1 MLMEAVLE
9 RGKLELI
16 SSEYIWR
23 ILCLILIGNLFL
35 FIIWTADTM
44 RFEEKDASGMIEGMR
59 TPEMPVVDRT
69 KMIALSVV
77 SSEPLSDR
85 VTAVSDRISGEN
97 NIVTVTDDGKDI
109 SKGISD
115 NMTVNTRTVILTD
128 SLENIVVNTS
138 TTISTDIPVNTPTD
152 NLTEVPAN
160 TPSDIPA
167 NTPSDVPANTPSDIP
182 VNIPT
187 DISTDTPTDIPTEV
201 PTEEPE
207 ATVKVIK
214 GFTVNES
221 GCITGYQDPLV
232 ARSGILSLP
241 EDEFCTSVG
250 SRVFAGL
257 EDICTEIYIPA
268 NITSIEPDA
277 FMELSNVFYVE
288 VAPDN
293 PNYYSECGILYNTD
307 GELVYYPLAR

>member
-9 RGKLELI
+9 RGKSELI

-35 FIIWTADTM
+35 FMIWTADTM

-97 NIVTVTDDGKDI
+97 NIVTVTGDGKDI

-160 TPSDIPA
+160 TPSDIP
-167 NTPSDVPANTPSDIP
+167 

-187 DISTDTPTDIPTEV
+187 DNSTDTPTDIPTEV

>member
-1 MLMEAVLE
+1 MLMEVVLE
-9 RGKLELI
+9 RGKSELI

-23 ILCLILIGNLFL
+23 ILRLILIGNLFL
-35 FIIWTADTM
+35 VIIWTADTM
-44 RFEEKDASGMIEGMR
+44 RFEEKDPPGMIEGMR
-59 TPEMPVVDRT
+59 TPEMPIVDRT
-69 KMIALSVV
+69 KVIALSVV
-77 SSEPLSDR
+77 SSELLSDR

-115 NMTVNTRTVILTD
+115 NMTVNTPTVILTD
-128 SLENIVVNTS
+128 SLENIVANTS
-138 TTISTDIPVNTPTD
+138 TNISTDIPVTTPTD

-160 TPSDIPA
+160 IPTDIPVE
-167 NTPSDVPANTPSDIP
+167 TPANTPSDIP
-182 VNIPT
+182 VNI
-187 DISTDTPTDIPTEV
+187 PTDIPTEV

-214 GFTVNES
+214 GFMINDS
-221 GCITGYQDPLV
+221 GCITGYQDLMV
-232 ARSGILSLP
+232 AKSGILALP
-241 EDEFCTSVG
+241 EDTFCTSVG
-250 SRVFAGL
+250 SNAFAGL

-268 NITSIEPDA
+268 NITWIEPDA

>member
-1 MLMEAVLE
+1 MLMEVVLE
-9 RGKLELI
+9 RGKSELI

-23 ILCLILIGNLFL
+23 ILRLILIGNLFL
-35 FIIWTADTM
+35 VIIWTADTM
-44 RFEEKDASGMIEGMR
+44 RFEEKDPPGMIEGMR
-59 TPEMPVVDRT
+59 TPEMPIVDRT
-69 KMIALSVV
+69 KVIALSVV
-77 SSEPLSDR
+77 SSELLSDR

-115 NMTVNTRTVILTD
+115 NMTVNTPTVILTD
-128 SLENIVVNTS
+128 SLENIVANTS
-138 TTISTDIPVNTPTD
+138 TNISTDIPMTTPTD

-160 TPSDIPA
+160 I
-167 NTPSDVPANTPSDIP
+167 
-182 VNIPT
+182 
-187 DISTDTPTDIPTEV
+187 PTDIPTEV

-214 GFTVNES
+214 GFMINDS
-221 GCITGYQDPLV
+221 GCITGYQDLMV
-232 ARSGILSLP
+232 AKSGILALP
-241 EDEFCTSVG
+241 EDTFCTSVG
-250 SRVFAGL
+250 SNAFAGL

-268 NITSIEPDA
+268 NITWIEPDA

>member
-1 MLMEAVLE
+1 MEVVLE
-9 RGKLELI
+9 RGKSELI

-23 ILCLILIGNLFL
+23 ILRLILIGNLFL
-35 FIIWTADTM
+35 VIIWTADTM
-44 RFEEKDASGMIEGMR
+44 RFEEKDPPGMIEGMR
-59 TPEMPVVDRT
+59 TPEMPIVDRT
-69 KMIALSVV
+69 KVIALSVV
-77 SSEPLSDR
+77 SSELLSDR

-115 NMTVNTRTVILTD
+115 NMTVNTPTVILTD
-128 SLENIVVNTS
+128 SLENIVANTS
-138 TTISTDIPVNTPTD
+138 TNISTDIPVTTPTD

-160 TPSDIPA
+160 IPTDIPVE
-167 NTPSDVPANTPSDIP
+167 TPANTPSDIP
-182 VNIPT
+182 VNI
-187 DISTDTPTDIPTEV
+187 PTDIPTEV

-214 GFTVNES
+214 GFMINDS
-221 GCITGYQDPLV
+221 GCITGYQDLMV
-232 ARSGILSLP
+232 AKSGILALP
-241 EDEFCTSVG
+241 EDTFCTSVG
-250 SRVFAGL
+250 SNAFAGL

-268 NITSIEPDA
+268 NITWIEPDA